1 MKNKYTNKALKNNNA
16 HFHSN
21 NYTTGYVEVKKSIN
35 IFTLLKVIFIICVIA
50 IVSFYL
56 ITL

>member
-1 MKNKYTNKALKNNNA
+1 MRNKYINKALKNNNA

-21 NYTTGYVEVKKSIN
+21 NHTTGYVEVKKGIN

-50 IVSFYL
+50 IGSFYL
-56 ITL
+56 LTL